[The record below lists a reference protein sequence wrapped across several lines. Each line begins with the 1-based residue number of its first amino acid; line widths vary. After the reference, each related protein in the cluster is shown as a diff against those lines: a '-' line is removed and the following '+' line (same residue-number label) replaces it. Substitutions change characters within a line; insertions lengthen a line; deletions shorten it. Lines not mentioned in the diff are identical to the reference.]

1 MAQLLVDVTPFKPT
15 IRESKTRPGVFEVE
29 GVMQRA
35 KAENQNGRVYSKDIL
50 VREAKKYM
58 EEFVKRGNAFGEL
71 DHPESPVVSLKNA
84 SHVVKDL
91 YWKGDDLMGKVELLN
106 TPAGNIVKEII
117 KAGHTIGI
125 SSRGTG
131 SVHQTNEGQLEV
143 QPDFEL
149 VCWDFVSNP
158 STHGAFMNPIALQEG
173 KIKVSKYQ
181 NLDSIIISQE
191 KEWESFRVVAGN
203 LVNLKVE

>member
-1 MAQLLVDVTPFKPT
+1 MAQLLVDVTPFRPT
-15 IRESKTRPGVFEVE
+15 IKESKTKPGVFEVE
-29 GVMQRA
+29 GIMQRA
-35 KAENQNGRVYSKDIL
+35 SAQNQNGRVYKKPIL
-50 VREAKKYM
+50 ERECKKYM
-58 EEFVKRGNAFGEL
+58 EEFVKNGNAFGEL

-84 SHVVKDL
+84 SHIVKDL
-91 YWKGDDLMGKVELLN
+91 WWDGDDLMGRIELLN

-131 SVHQTNEGQLEV
+131 SVQQTNEGTLEV

-158 STHGAFMNPIALQEG
+158 STHGAFMNPVSLNENKG
-173 KIKVSKYQ
+173 KVSKYAK
-181 NLDSIIISQE
+181 LDSILNDIL
-191 KEWESFRVVAGN
+191 RA
-203 LVNLKVE
+203 

>member
-1 MAQLLVDVTPFKPT
+1 MGQLLVDVTPFKPT
-15 IRESKTRPGVFEVE
+15 IRESKERPGVFEVE
-29 GVMQRA
+29 GILQRA
-35 KAENQNGRVYSKDIL
+35 DSKNQNRRVYEKSIL
-50 VREAKKYM
+50 ERESNKYM

-84 SHVVKDL
+84 SHIIKDL
-91 YWKGDDLMGKVELLN
+91 YWKGNDLMGKVELLN

-131 SVHQTNEGQLEV
+131 SVQQTNEGTLEV

-158 STHGAFMNPIALQEG
+158 STHGAFMNPVQLQEG
-173 KIKVSKYQ
+173 MRVESPYSA
-181 NLDSIIISQE
+181 LDGIINDIL
-191 KEWESFRVVAGN
+191 RA
-203 LVNLKVE
+203 

>member
-1 MAQLLVDVTPFKPT
+1 MAQLLVDVTPFRPT
-15 IRESKTRPGVFEVE
+15 LRESKTRPGVFEVE
-29 GVMQRA
+29 GIMQRA
-35 KAENQNGRVYSKDIL
+35 SAQNQNGRVYKKPIL
-50 VREAKKYM
+50 ERECTRYM
-58 EEFVKRGNAFGEL
+58 EEFVKNGNAFGEL

-84 SHVVKDL
+84 SHIVKEL
-91 YWKGDDLMGKVELLN
+91 WWKGDDLMGRVELLN

-131 SVHQTNEGQLEV
+131 SVQQTNEGTLEV

-158 STHGAFMNPIALQEG
+158 STHGAFMNPVSLNEG
-173 KIKVSKYQ
+173 KVKVSKYSG
-181 NLDSIIISQE
+181 LDSIINDIL
-191 KEWESFRVVAGN
+191 RA
-203 LVNLKVE
+203 

>member
-1 MAQLLVDVTPFKPT
+1 MAQLLVEVTPFKPT
-15 IRESKTRPGVFEVE
+15 ITESKTKPGVFEVE

-35 KAENQNGRVYSKDIL
+35 TAKNQNGRVYSKPL
-50 VREAKKYM
+50 LERECNKYIK
-58 EEFVKRGNAFGEL
+58 EFVERGNAFGEL

-84 SHVVKDL
+84 SHIVKEL
-91 YWKGDDLMGKVELLN
+91 WWKGDDLMGRVELLN

-131 SVHQTNEGQLEV
+131 SVQQTNEGTLEV

-158 STHGAFMNPIALQEG
+158 STHGAFMNPVSLNEG
-173 KIKVSKYQ
+173 KVKVSKYS
-181 NLDSIIISQE
+181 NLDSIINDIL
-191 KEWESFRVVAGN
+191 RA
-203 LVNLKVE
+203 

>member
-1 MAQLLVDVTPFKPT
+1 MAQLLVDVTPFKSVL
-15 IRESKTRPGVFEVE
+15 RESKERPGVFEVE

-50 VREAKKYM
+50 VREAKKYVD
-58 EEFVKRGNAFGEL
+58 EFVKNGNAFGEL

-84 SHVVKDL
+84 SHIVKEL

-106 TPAGNIVKEII
+106 TPSGNIVKEII

-131 SVHQTNEGQLEV
+131 SVNQTNEGHLEV
-143 QPDFEL
+143 QDDFDL

-158 STHGAFMNPIALQEG
+158 STHGAFMNP
-173 KIKVSKYQ
+173 VSLNEDKTPKSIYH
-181 NLDSIIISQE
+181 NLDMIINDLL
-191 KEWESFRVVAGN
+191 RA
-203 LVNLKVE
+203 

>member
-1 MAQLLVDVTPFKPT
+1 MAQLLVNVTPFKPT
-15 IRESKTRPGVFEVE
+15 ITESKTKPGVFEVE

-35 KAENQNGRVYSKDIL
+35 GAKNQNGRVYDKAIL
-50 VREAKKYM
+50 ERECKKYM
-58 EEFVKRGNAFGEL
+58 KEFVERGNAFGEL

-91 YWKGDDLMGKVELLN
+91 YWKGNDLMGKVELLN

-117 KAGHTIGI
+117 RAGHTIGI

-131 SVHQTNEGQLEV
+131 SVQQTNEGTLEV

-158 STHGAFMNPIALQEG
+158 STHGAFMNP
-173 KIKVSKYQ
+173 VSLNESKQSNKYT
-181 NLDSIIISQE
+181 NLNSIINDIL
-191 KEWESFRVVAGN
+191 RA
-203 LVNLKVE
+203 

>member
-1 MAQLLVDVTPFKPT
+1 MAQLLVEVSTFRPIIT
-15 IRESKTRPGVFEVE
+15 ESKTRPGVFEVE

-35 KAENQNGRVYSKDIL
+35 TAKNQNGRVYSKAIL
-50 VREAKKYM
+50 EREMKKYM
-58 EEFVKRGNAFGEL
+58 DEFVKNGNAYGEL

-84 SHVVKDL
+84 SHIVKDL
-91 YWKGDDLMGKVELLN
+91 WWNGDDLMGKVELLN

-131 SVHQTNEGQLEV
+131 SVQQTNEGNLEV

-158 STHGAFMNPIALQEG
+158 SPHGAFMNPISLNEA
-173 KIKVSKYQ
+173 KKKVSKYM
-181 NLDSIIISQE
+181 NLDSIINDIL
-191 KEWESFRVVAGN
+191 RA
-203 LVNLKVE
+203 

>member
-1 MAQLLVDVTPFKPT
+1 MAQLLVDVTPFRPT
-15 IRESKTRPGVFEVE
+15 IRESKSRPGVFEVE

-35 KAENQNGRVYSKDIL
+35 SAQNQNGRVYSKAIL
-50 VREAKKYM
+50 ERETKKYTD
-58 EEFVKRGNAFGEL
+58 EFVKNGNAFGEL
-71 DHPESPVVSLKNA
+71 DHPESPIVSLKNA
-84 SHVVKDL
+84 SHIVKEL
-91 YWKGDDLMGKVELLN
+91 WWKGDDLMGKVELLN

-131 SVHQTNEGQLEV
+131 SVQQTNEGTLEV

-158 STHGAFMNPIALQEG
+158 STHGAFMNPVSLSEG
-173 KIKVSKYQ
+173 KVKVSKYQ
-181 NLDSIIISQE
+181 NLDSIINDIL
-191 KEWESFRVVAGN
+191 RN
-203 LVNLKVE
+203 

>member
-1 MAQLLVDVTPFKPT
+1 MAQLLVDVTPFKSVL
-15 IRESKTRPGVFEVE
+15 RESKTKPGTFEVE

-35 KAENQNGRVYSKDIL
+35 VAENQNGRVYSKDIL
-50 VREAKKYM
+50 MREAKKYVT
-58 EEFVKRGNAFGEL
+58 EFVERGNAFGEL

-84 SHVVKDL
+84 SHIVKEL

-117 KAGHTIGI
+117 RAGHTIGI

-131 SVHQTNEGQLEV
+131 SVQQTNEGQLEV

-158 STHGAFMNPIALQEG
+158 STHGAFMNPVSLNENKG
-173 KIKVSKYQ
+173 KVSKYFAI
-181 NLDSIIISQE
+181 DSVINDIL
-191 KEWESFRVVAGN
+191 RA
-203 LVNLKVE
+203 

>member
-1 MAQLLVDVTPFKPT
+1 MAQLLVDVTPFRPT

-58 EEFVKRGNAFGEL
+58 EEFVKNGNAFGEL

-117 KAGHTIGI
+117 QAGHTIGI
-125 SSRGTG
+125 SSRGTR
-131 SVHQTNEGQLEV
+131 SVNQTNEGHLEV

-158 STHGAFMNPIALQEG
+158 STHGAFMNPVSLNEG
-173 KIKVSKYQ
+173 KRVNKYTI
-181 NLDSIIISQE
+181 LDSIINDIL
-191 KEWESFRVVAGN
+191 RA
-203 LVNLKVE
+203 

>member
-1 MAQLLVDVTPFKPT
+1 MAQLLVDVTPFRPT
-15 IRESKTRPGVFEVE
+15 IRESKNKPGVFEVE

-35 KAENQNGRVYSKDIL
+35 GAKNQNGRVYDKGIL
-50 VREAKKYM
+50 ERETKKYM
-58 EEFVKRGNAFGEL
+58 DEFVKRGNAFGEL

-131 SVHQTNEGQLEV
+131 SVQQTNEGTLEV

-158 STHGAFMNPIALQEG
+158 STHGAFMNPVALQEG
-173 KIKVSKYQ
+173 KVKVSKYT
-181 NLDSIIISQE
+181 NLDSIINDIL
-191 KEWESFRVVAGN
+191 RA
-203 LVNLKVE
+203 

>member
-1 MAQLLVDVTPFKPT
+1 MAQLLVDVTPFRPIIK
-15 IRESKTRPGVFEVE
+15 ESKTKPGVFEVE

-35 KAENQNGRVYSKDIL
+35 SAQNQNGRVYAKPILERESKRYTD
-50 VREAKKYM
+50 
-58 EEFVKRGNAFGEL
+58 EFVKNGNAFGEL

-84 SHVVKDL
+84 SHIVKDL
-91 YWKGDDLMGKVELLN
+91 WWKGDDLMGRVELLN

-131 SVHQTNEGQLEV
+131 SVQQTNEGHLEV
-143 QPDFEL
+143 QDDFEL

-158 STHGAFMNPIALQEG
+158 STHGAFMNPVALQEG
-173 KIKVSKYQ
+173 VQKVSKYQ
-181 NLDSIIISQE
+181 NLDSIINDIL
-191 KEWESFRVVAGN
+191 RA
-203 LVNLKVE
+203 

>member
-1 MAQLLVDVTPFKPT
+1 MANVLVNVTPFKP
-15 IRESKTRPGVFEVE
+15 ILRESKERPGVFEVE

-35 KAENQNGRVYSKDIL
+35 GAKNQNGRIYEKEL
-50 VREAKKYM
+50 LEREVEKYM
-58 EEFVKRGNAFGEL
+58 EEFVKNGNAFGEL
-71 DHPESPVVSLKNA
+71 DHPESAVVSLKNA

-91 YWKGDDLMGKVELLN
+91 YWDGDDLMGKVELLN

-131 SVHQTNEGQLEV
+131 SVQQTNEGYLEV

-158 STHGAFMNPIALQEG
+158 STHGAFMNPISLNEG
-173 KIKVSKYQ
+173 KAIVDKFARVH
-181 NLDSIIISQE
+181 NIINDIL
-191 KEWESFRVVAGN
+191 RA
-203 LVNLKVE
+203 

>member
-1 MAQLLVDVTPFKPT
+1 MAQLLVDVTPFKSVL
-15 IRESKTRPGVFEVE
+15 RESKERPGVFEVE

-35 KAENQNGRVYSKDIL
+35 KAENQNGRVYSKAIL
-50 VREAKKYM
+50 EREAKKYVD
-58 EEFVKRGNAFGEL
+58 EFVKRGNAFGEL

-84 SHVVKDL
+84 SHIVKEL

-131 SVHQTNEGQLEV
+131 SVNQTNEGHLEV

-158 STHGAFMNPIALQEG
+158 STHGAFMNPVSLQEG
-173 KIKVSKYQ
+173 KVKVSKYQ
-181 NLDSIIISQE
+181 NLDSVINDIL
-191 KEWESFRVVAGN
+191 RA
-203 LVNLKVE
+203 

>member
-15 IRESKTRPGVFEVE
+15 LRESKERPGVFEVE

-35 KAENQNGRVYSKDIL
+35 SAENQNGRVYKKEIL
-50 VREAKKYM
+50 EREAKKYM
-58 EEFVKRGNAFGEL
+58 DEFVKRGNAFGEL

-84 SHVVKDL
+84 SHIVKDL
-91 YWKGDDLMGKVELLN
+91 YWKGNDLMGKVELLN

-131 SVHQTNEGQLEV
+131 SVQQTNEGTLEV

-158 STHGAFMNPIALQEG
+158 STHGAFMNPVSLSEG
-173 KIKVSKYQ
+173 KVKVSKFT
-181 NLDSIIISQE
+181 NLDLIINDIL
-191 KEWESFRVVAGN
+191 RA
-203 LVNLKVE
+203 

>member
-1 MAQLLVDVTPFKPT
+1 MAQLLVDVTPFRPT
-15 IRESKTRPGVFEVE
+15 IRESKSKPGVFEVE

-35 KAENQNGRVYSKDIL
+35 SAQNQNGRVYAKPIL
-50 VREAKKYM
+50 ERETKRYTD
-58 EEFVKRGNAFGEL
+58 EFVKNGNAFGEL

-84 SHVVKDL
+84 SHIVKEL
-91 YWKGDDLMGKVELLN
+91 WWKGDDLMGRVELLN

-131 SVHQTNEGQLEV
+131 SVKPTNEGHLEV
-143 QPDFEL
+143 QDDFEL

-158 STHGAFMNPIALQEG
+158 STHGAFMNPVSLNEGAATKEG
-173 KIKVSKYQ
+173 KYDKLHGI
-181 NLDSIIISQE
+181 LGDLL
-191 KEWESFRVVAGN
+191 RA
-203 LVNLKVE
+203 

>member
-15 IRESKTRPGVFEVE
+15 IRESKTKPGVFEVE

-35 KAENQNGRVYSKDIL
+35 SAENQNGRVYKKEIL
-50 VREAKKYM
+50 EREAEKYVN
-58 EEFVKRGNAFGEL
+58 EFVKRGNAFGEL

-84 SHVVKDL
+84 SHIVKEL

-131 SVHQTNEGQLEV
+131 SVQQTNEGTLEV
-143 QPDFEL
+143 QDDFEL

-158 STHGAFMNPIALQEG
+158 STHGAFMNPISLQEG
-173 KIKVSKYQ
+173 KVKVSKYS
-181 NLDSIIISQE
+181 NLDSIINDIL
-191 KEWESFRVVAGN
+191 RA
-203 LVNLKVE
+203 